1 MPRVIP
7 TSEAADRLGCT
18 TQAVINAI
26 RRGDLNAERLGHAW
40 AVHDDAKLAAYAV
53 PERGGRTHAAY
64 RERQEADAGADG
76 A

>member
-1 MPRVIP
+1 VTRVIP

-26 RRGDLNAERLGHAW
+26 KRGDLNGEKVGPIWTVR
-40 AVHDDAKLAAYAV
+40 DDATLAAYTV

-64 RERQEADAGADG
+64 RERSGDQA
-76 A
+76 